1 MLERHLEGRLIVPHG
16 NEKEEHMNTVWKK
29 NIGCIALALCLLFCT
44 TSFTFAG
51 TTERVSVATGG
62 AEWNNFSSASSISA
76 DGRYVAFDAYPYP
89 QIFGSSAYVHDRQT
103 GITEMV
109 SLSSQGTPANGISII
124 PSISADGRYVAFLSY
139 ATNLVSGDTNALPDV
154 FVRDRQTGVT
164 ERVNVSTSG
173 AQDNGGA
180 GSVSIS
186 ADGRYVAFHTYG
198 SNLVPGDTNGPG
210 DASRD
215 VFVHDRVTGATER
228 VSVSS
233 AGTQG
238 NNGSTDPAISADGRY
253 VAFTSYASNLVSGD
267 TNGAAD
273 VFVHDRQ
280 TNSTERVS
288 VSGTGGQGN
297 GTSYSPSMSADG
309 QFIVFLSTASNL
321 VPGDTNGYWDVFVH
335 DRQTGTTERVNVSS
349 SGGQANNSSFRRP
362 SISGDGRYVVFDSW
376 ATNLVDRDAN
386 AYIADIFLHDR
397 QTGTTELVSVSS
409 GGEQG
414 NGNSYSPSIS
424 TDGNSIVFSS
434 WSTNLVSGDTNGIY
448 DVFVRSR

>member
-1 MLERHLEGRLIVPHG
+1 
-16 NEKEEHMNTVWKK
+16 MNTVWKK
-29 NIGCIALALCLLFCT
+29 NLGCIAIAFCLLFCT
-44 TSFTFAG
+44 ASFTYAG
-51 TTERVSVATGG
+51 TTERVSVSTGG
-62 AEWNNFSSASSISA
+62 AQWNNLSDAGSISA
-76 DGRYVAFDAYPYP
+76 DGRYVAFHEYAYP
-89 QIFGSSAYVHDRQT
+89 QIFANNVYVHDRQT
-103 GITEMV
+103 GVTEMV
-109 SLSSQGTPANGISII
+109 SRSSQGISANGSSIT

-139 ATNLVSGDTNALPDV
+139 ATNLVSGDTNALPDI
-154 FVRDRQTGVT
+154 FVRDRLTGVT
-164 ERVNVSTSG
+164 ERVNVSTAG

-198 SNLVPGDTNGPG
+198 SNLVPGDANGPG

-215 VFVHDRVTGATER
+215 VFVHDRVTGITER

-253 VAFTSYASNLVSGD
+253 VAFTSSASNLVAGD
-267 TNGAAD
+267 SNAAGD

-288 VSGTGGQGN
+288 VSSAGGQGN

-309 QFIVFLSTASNL
+309 RFIVFLSTASNL

-349 SGGQANNSSFRRP
+349 SGGQANYSSFRRP

-386 AYIADIFLHDR
+386 GYTADIFLHDR
-397 QTGTTELVSVSS
+397 LTGITELVSVSS
-409 GGEQG
+409 AGEQG

-424 TDGNSIVFSS
+424 SDGNSVVFSS
-434 WSTNLVSGDTNGIY
+434 WSTNLVSGDSNGNY